1 MKKVSSTGVWTHK
14 IDYFRTEYY
23 LEWTPQFNSIQFN
36 SLFHQFLFW
45 VQFEG
50 KLSLKGGKTFEVQET
65 LMFLANLGP
74 VTFFPFYVHIYVQ

>member
-36 SLFHQFLFW
+36 SLFHQFVFW

-50 KLSLKGGKTFEVQET
+50 KLSLKGEKHSRSKKTPM
-65 LMFLANLGP
+65 LLANLGP
-74 VTFFPFYVHIYVQ
+74 VTFCPFYVHIYVQ